1 MADNYLE
8 KRMEEHRSAQKST
21 ITIYKH
27 KERLSPLNN
36 KRVFVTGGAHGIGE
50 AIVKAF
56 RDEGCRVSFCD
67 KDAKNGN
74 RVSQQYGAR
83 FYPVDVTNISA
94 LEQCF
99 DDVLAYYGDIDILVN
114 NVGVGNF
121 KPLTETTVDDF
132 DEIISTNLRPAFA
145 LSRKLA
151 IHRKAAAYGRI
162 INIASTRAAMS
173 EIGTEG
179 YSASKGAIVSLTHAL
194 MMSFAELG
202 VTVNCISPGWIECYN
217 TSAIRDIDR
226 KFHPSQRV
234 GTPVDIART
243 AVFLSQPGNDFIN
256 GQNITV
262 DGGVT
267 RKMIYPE
274 E

>member
-27 KERLSPLNN
+27 KERVSKLNG

-50 AIVKAF
+50 ALVKAF
-56 RDEGCRVSFCD
+56 RNEGCQVAFCD
-67 KDAKNGN
+67 KDMKNGN
-74 RVSQQYGAR
+74 RVAQHCGAR
-83 FYPVDVTNISA
+83 FYPVDVTDVAA
-94 LEQCF
+94 LEKCF
-99 DDVLAYYGDIDILVN
+99 DDVLSYYNDIDILVN

-121 KPLTETTVDDF
+121 KHLVETTVDDF
-132 DEIISTNLRPAFA
+132 DAIIHTNLRPVFV

-151 IHRKAAAYGRI
+151 LHRKEAAYGRI

-173 EIGTEG
+173 EAGTEG

-194 MMSFAELG
+194 MMSLADLG
-202 VTVNCISPGWIECYN
+202 ITVNCISPGWVECYDK
-217 TSAIRDIDR
+217 SAIRDVDR
-226 KFHPSQRV
+226 KFHPSNRV
-234 GTPVDIART
+234 GEPDDIARM
-243 AVFLSQPGNDFIN
+243 AVFIASPDNDFIN
-256 GQNITV
+256 GQNFTI

>member
-8 KRMEEHRSAQKST
+8 KRMEEHRNAQKST
-21 ITIYKH
+21 ITVYKH
-27 KERLSPLNN
+27 KEKPSKLSGM
-36 KRVFVTGGAHGIGE
+36 RVFITGGAHGIGE
-50 AIVKAF
+50 ALVKAF
-56 RDEGCRVSFCD
+56 RAQGCAVAFCD
-67 KDAKNGN
+67 NDSKLGN
-74 RVSQQYGAR
+74 KVAQQFGAR
-83 FYPVDVTNISA
+83 FYPVDVCCVSS
-94 LEQCF
+94 LEKCF
-99 DDVLAYYGDIDILVN
+99 DDVLAYYGDVDILIN

-121 KPLTETTVDDF
+121 KPLTETSVDDF
-132 DEIISTNLRPAFA
+132 DHVLNTNLRPVFA

-151 IHRKAAAYGRI
+151 IHRTKPAYGRI

-173 EIGTEG
+173 EIGTEA

-194 MMSFAELG
+194 MMSFALLG

-217 TSAIRDIDR
+217 PASIRKVD
-226 KFHPSQRV
+226 KQFHPSQRV
-234 GTPVDIART
+234 GTPDDIART
-243 AVFLSQPGNDFIN
+243 AVFLALPDSDFIN
-256 GQNITV
+256 GENITV